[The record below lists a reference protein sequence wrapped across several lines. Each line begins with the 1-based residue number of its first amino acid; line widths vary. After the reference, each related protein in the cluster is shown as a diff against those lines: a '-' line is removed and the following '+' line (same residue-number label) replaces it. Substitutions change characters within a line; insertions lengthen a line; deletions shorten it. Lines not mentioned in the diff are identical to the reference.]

1 MSQIN
6 EVLLTK
12 HDEQFGS
19 KAKLASAEHQPTDAA
34 TDASQHINGTADS
47 AHSPFRIKKNDGRP
61 KKGALGFKPL
71 LRSSSKPPQ
80 SVRNGP
86 RPQCAR
92 PEPAR
97 EQPTGANLLPV
108 QHLSPSAFQTPAIT
122 RSLHHLNDGFQP
134 SSGMLQIL
142 QDEGLVAVL
151 YIQHILMSG
160 LQH

>member
-1 MSQIN
+1 MPQIN
-6 EVLLTK
+6 KALLTK
-12 HDEQFGS
+12 HDEQTGS

-34 TDASQHINGTADS
+34 TDVSQHIDGTADS
-47 AHSPFRIKKNDGRP
+47 ADSPFRIKKKNGRP

-80 SVRNGP
+80 SVRNAL
-86 RPQCAR
+86 RPQSAQ

-97 EQPTGANLLPV
+97 EQPTGADLLPV

-134 SSGMLQIL
+134 TSGML
-142 QDEGLVAVL
+142 
-151 YIQHILMSG
+151 
-160 LQH
+160 